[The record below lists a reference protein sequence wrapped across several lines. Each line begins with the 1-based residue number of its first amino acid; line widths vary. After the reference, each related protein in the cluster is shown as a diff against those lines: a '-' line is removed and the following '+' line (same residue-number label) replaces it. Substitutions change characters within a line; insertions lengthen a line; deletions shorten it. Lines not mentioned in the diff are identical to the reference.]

1 MSEVAPKKLAVIDG
15 KSVFYR
21 GYYAMPNLST
31 RDGTPTGGVYG
42 FAAMALEVIKR
53 LKPDYVA
60 VAWDKPKTNIRKRLE
75 IYPEYKA
82 GRKPA
87 PPDFYEQIP
96 VLHELLQ
103 AFGWPLYE
111 LDDYEADDILGTL
124 AVEASKQGIDT
135 MLITSDLD
143 MLQLVNEHVKVYA
156 LKTGFSNIEL
166 YSVESF
172 EAKYGIRVEQFLDY
186 KALVGD
192 SSDNIPGVAGIGP
205 VAAKGLLAEYKTLDG
220 VYENVEL
227 LKKNVRDK
235 LVAGKDSAYMSKKL
249 AEIWCDAPLKLDL
262 GEVDGSKIQPE
273 KVLQLLEKLEFKSLA
288 RQLPEVMQT
297 AVAGHLQVSSG
308 KFQVASLG
316 GKNTIIDSDEK
327 LSDIRHLKSD
337 ILYVYSRAAGKHGRD
352 PQVLILSA
360 DGRDVYTVDLTK
372 VDSDTVLSIIDKFTS
387 VIGYDA
393 KSTLQVLLELGIKQ
407 LPEVEHDVLIGSFL
421 INSLRREQTLT
432 ELAHADLGYDGS
444 PFEDLDLEELMTR
457 APEIIAAIHA
467 LHTQQV
473 KELASMPKL
482 PELARDIEWPVIPVL
497 ARMEHQGIQL
507 DAEYLKRFAEE
518 LDDTISDIEQEI
530 YGHAGKEFNIGS
542 PAQLADI
549 LFETLQLPTTGI
561 KKGKT
566 GYSTAANELD
576 KLRAL
581 HPIIDN
587 ITTYREVTKLKNT
600 YVDTLPKQ
608 VDGHS
613 RVHTTF
619 ALTVAQTGRLS
630 SNDPNLQNI
639 PVRTEL
645 GKRIR
650 TAFVAGKGKRLV
662 SADYSQFE
670 LRLAAAMSGDA
681 DMVSQFNRGADIHM
695 TTAAEIYGRE
705 LEDVT
710 KQMRSAAKT
719 VNFGVLYGM
728 SPHGLSAA
736 TGMDFSQAKKFI
748 DAYFELR
755 KPLLGYLNGLKE
767 QARKDGY
774 VETLFG
780 RRRPMPDIH
789 SSNFIV
795 RQAAERAAMNMPI
808 QGTEADLMKLAMV
821 RVDEEL
827 AKFAREKEKR
837 EKIGE
842 KREEIGGTGKSSLSY
857 PSSSVSTDAPRQL
870 LQIHDSILVEC
881 DEADAEAVAAML
893 KKTMEA
899 IDPDLPVNLLVD
911 TSTGLNWGEL

>member
-1 MSEVAPKKLAVIDG
+1 MSEATPKKLAVIDG

-31 RDGTPTGGVYG
+31 KDGTPTGGVYG

-87 PPDFYEQIP
+87 PPDFYEQVP

-124 AVEASKQGIDT
+124 AVEATKQGIDT

-172 EAKYGIRVEQFLDY
+172 EAKYGIQVEQFLDY

-192 SSDNIPGVAGIGP
+192 SSDNIPGVAGVGP
-205 VAAKGLLAEYKTLDG
+205 VAAKGLLADYKTLDG
-220 VYENVEL
+220 IYENVEL

-288 RQLPEVMQT
+288 RQLPEVMQV
-297 AVAGHLQVSSG
+297 AVSEHQSAAGAMTL
-308 KFQVASLG
+308 KA
-316 GKNTIIDSDEK
+316 GKNTIVDSDERLAELK
-327 LSDIRHLKSD
+327 LSGKH
-337 ILYVYSRAAGKHGRD
+337 LYVHSRAAGKHGRD

-360 DGRDVYTVDLTK
+360 DGRDTYTVDLTK
-372 VDSDTVLSIIDKFTS
+372 VDSDIVLSIIDKFTS

-393 KSTLQVLLELGIKQ
+393 KSTLQVLLELGTKQ

-467 LHTQQV
+467 LFALQV
-473 KELASMPKL
+473 KELESMPKL
-482 PELARDIEWPVIPVL
+482 PELAKDVEWPVIPVL
-497 ARMEHQGIQL
+497 ARMEWRGIQL
-507 DAEYLKRFAEE
+507 DTAYLKNFAEE

-549 LFETLQLPTTGI
+549 LFETLQLPTQGI

-789 SSNFIV
+789 SSNFII

-821 RVDEEL
+821 AVDKEL
-827 AKFAREKEKR
+827 
-837 EKIGE
+837 EKIDG
-842 KREEIGGTGKSSLSY
+842 
-857 PSSSVSTDAPRQL
+857 AHQL